1 MPKKVIAQIFFS
13 REKKGKKKKKS
24 KKKKKKSAE
33 MYYFY
38 IVKNWEILNK
48 VINNEF
54 IFMKHGK

>member
-13 REKKGKKKKKS
+13 REKKEEKQ
-24 KKKKKKSAE
+24 KKKKKSAE